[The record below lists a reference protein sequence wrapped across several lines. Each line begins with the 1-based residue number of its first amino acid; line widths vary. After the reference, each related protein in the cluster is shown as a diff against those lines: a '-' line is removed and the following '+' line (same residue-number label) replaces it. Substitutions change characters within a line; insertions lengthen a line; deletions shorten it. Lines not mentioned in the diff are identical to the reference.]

1 MKNTKEVT
9 ISIPE
14 GYEIDKEKSTFE
26 KIVFKKKEQSLPK
39 TWEELE
45 IIRGW
50 FVEDCADI
58 TMLDPEDSET
68 DTSYYNRNVFVSK
81 EQAEAAV
88 ALAQL
93 SQLREV
99 YRKGWVPDWKD
110 GKLKYVIDFTKNEFN
125 IRSAI
130 TCNEFLSF
138 QTKEIRNEFLE
149 NFKDLIMRAK
159 PLIG

>member
-45 IIRGW
+45 QISGY
-50 FVEDCADI
+50 FVGN
-58 TMLDPEDSET
+58 DSET
-68 DTSYYNRNVFVSK
+68 SSVKHYANTTDNRNVFFSK
-81 EQAEAAV
+81 EQAEASV

-93 SQLREV
+93 TQLREV
-99 YRKGWVPDWKD
+99 YRQGWVPDWAD
-110 GKLKYVIDFTKNEFN
+110 GSEKYCIVFYRNDFEKNLYTSHN
-125 IRSAI
+125 K
-130 TCNEFLSF
+130 FLSF
-138 QTKEIRNEFLE
+138 QTAEIQNEFLE
-149 NFKDLIMRAK
+149 NFKDLIMQAK
-159 PLIG
+159 PLLG